1 LSPIGVLLSCMPRVL
16 CDVLSS
22 VINEQPDM
30 VVLDACVDAEALLAN
45 IHQLKPDVVVLGLG
59 GSELSAMSEVVL
71 SRAPELKIVAIE
83 DYGRCAS
90 LVELRPKRT
99 SVAEPSLEGFLQV
112 IRFAVA
118 GTASWGW
125 GSGADRAALRGGR
138 SREP

>member
-1 LSPIGVLLSCMPRVL
+1 MPRVL

-30 VVLDACVDAEALLAN
+30 VVLDACVDADALLAK

-71 SRAPELKIVAIE
+71 RRAPELKILAIE
-83 DYGRCAS
+83 DYGRGAS

-99 SVAEPSLEGFLQV
+99 PVAEPSLQGFLQV
-112 IRFAVA
+112 IRSAVA
-118 GTASWGW
+118 GTASFAQRPG
-125 GSGADRAALRGGR
+125 
-138 SREP
+138 